1 MTVQLALFYDAFLD
15 AVVGGDPRALG
26 MCLEDRS
33 AADNALV
40 YRNTVFRGAADA
52 LSTAY
57 PAVARLAG
65 SAYFESVAIAYVSA
79 EPPLR
84 RSLVGY
90 GETFP
95 EFLEAAPGIDQAP
108 YMPDAARLDR
118 AWLGAHRAAD
128 ANALAAPELTA
139 VPPDRLTDLGLRLH
153 PSVRI
158 VELGWTV
165 HEAWKANRDVAGREK
180 EAREVCRGRQ
190 SVLLWRAGH
199 EVASQTLTPAEA
211 AFFGALQEKRPLG
224 AAAAEALTI
233 SEHFNTSLVF
243 AGALEAGVFDA
254 SQPELDQK
262 REEWW

>member
-26 MCLEDRS
+26 ACLEDRS

-57 PAVARLAG
+57 PAVLRLAG
-65 SAYFESVAIAYVSA
+65 SGYFESVAVAYVGA
-79 EPPLR
+79 EPLRR

-95 EFLEAAPGIDQAP
+95 EFLETAPGVDQAP

-118 AWLGAHRAAD
+118 AWLDAHRAAD
-128 ANALAAPELTA
+128 ANALAAAELTA
-139 VPPDRLTDLGLRLH
+139 VPPDRLADLSLQLH
-153 PSVRI
+153 PSVRV

-165 HEAWKANRDVAGREK
+165 HEAWKANRDGGGGEK
-180 EAREVCRGRQ
+180 DAREVRRGQ
-190 SVLLWRAGH
+190 QWVLLWRAGH
-199 EVASQTLTPAEA
+199 EVESQVLTVAEA
-211 AFFGALQEKRPLG
+211 AFFKALLEKRPLG
-224 AAAAEALTI
+224 VAAAEALSI
-233 SEHFNTSLVF
+233 SEDFNTSLVF

>member
-26 MCLEDRS
+26 GCLEDRS

-57 PAVARLAG
+57 PAVLRLAG
-65 SAYFESVAIAYVSA
+65 SGYFESVAVAYVGA
-79 EPPLR
+79 EPPRR

-95 EFLEAAPGIDQAP
+95 EFLETAAGVEQAP

-118 AWLGAHRAAD
+118 AWLDAHRAAD
-128 ANALAAPELTA
+128 ANALAAGELTA
-139 VPPDRLTDLGLRLH
+139 VPPDRLADLKLQLH
-153 PSVRI
+153 PSVRV
-158 VELGWTV
+158 VELSWTV
-165 HEAWKANRDVAGREK
+165 HEAWQANRAAAGDENT
-180 EAREVCRGRQ
+180 AREVCRGREW
-190 SVLLWRAGH
+190 VLLWRAGH
-199 EVASQTLTPAEA
+199 EVASQTLTAAEA
-211 AFFGALQEKRPLG
+211 AFFKAIEQRRPLG
-224 AAAAEALTI
+224 VAAAEALSI
-233 SEHFNTSLVF
+233 SEDFNTSLVF